1 MNISGTPNTAASTD
15 AMKKAMAMPNLMLNL
30 LQHPASASSQSLN
43 TQIPEVQ
50 QPSDLATITGKGK
63 AVDVIA

>member
-1 MNISGTPNTAASTD
+1 MNINGTLNTAASTD

-30 LQHPASASSQSLN
+30 LQQPTNTSSQSLN

-63 AVDVIA
+63 VIDIVA